1 MWAYFTK
8 KCSRLVSHTTS
19 SNVFPGWT
27 TGRSCLDTSPP
38 CPTKAPT
45 PSFSFRAGEDRTCR
59 LLLCTASLS
68 ALVHPGRARFDEEI
82 VGLDIILLPQSAQSG
97 ADCWLAADLTTI
109 LHNIIHHLQSI
120 YISGW
125 SELGKDTKKYL
136 YRISR
141 LHTVILSTQYTMCID
156 KLKLKLTSQLFIA
169 QSINVSFEDDQLV
182 RQTRPAHW
190 LCEEWR
196 WWRSGWRSDRGG
208 VRDRR
213 SCQSKYEDF
222 SLSQSQT
229 GPLQVLQL
237 WSILGAPHFLIWTG
251 PVCFS
256 LWRKI
261 PGGDP
266 AKVT

>member
-1 MWAYFTK
+1 
-8 KCSRLVSHTTS
+8 
-19 SNVFPGWT
+19 
-27 TGRSCLDTSPP
+27 
-38 CPTKAPT
+38 
-45 PSFSFRAGEDRTCR
+45 
-59 LLLCTASLS
+59 
-68 ALVHPGRARFDEEI
+68 
-82 VGLDIILLPQSAQSG
+82 
-97 ADCWLAADLTTI
+97 
-109 LHNIIHHLQSI
+109 
-120 YISGW
+120 
-125 SELGKDTKKYL
+125 
-136 YRISR
+136 
-141 LHTVILSTQYTMCID
+141 MCID

-237 WSILGAPHFLIWTG
+237 WSILGAPHYLIWDQDWPSLFLSLTENTRG
-251 PVCFS
+251 RPGQGYLNIIPTEEAAAPSLPSSSTLGKIKWRAIKNSRGSILEEGLGQDTTDLDALSGNSWKVSTEIESKFLHNLSQIRLIFDLKAGQFEIDLSFCFVERLSTDNLRPQHFS
-256 LWRKI
+256 LPTGANKSKSI
-261 PGGDP
+261 H
-266 AKVT
+266 